1 MRQFF
6 CNFAPQ
12 MERHRLKKK
21 FGNIDA
27 PLLPITVCMIVGIAC
42 CWLLDDWHSWL
53 MVLLPVFVLTGVTY
67 RFPKIQTI
75 GIYCCTALLGALLGS
90 HADEELNV
98 AWPEEPM
105 PLQVVTVSEP
115 TAKEKTIAFDV
126 LTIDG
131 GQKVKCRFLRT
142 AWSEQL
148 TIGEGLWIRGRVTPP
163 HEWHNGHF
171 DYQQYMSCHGFVG
184 EVFVGWNDWQPVTVS
199 TEKLSR
205 LQRVRLRMLV
215 WRHQLLEQYKSWHF
229 DDDTYG
235 VLAAMTLGDKSQ
247 LDSNVKDVYSQVGAS
262 HILAL
267 SGMHLMII
275 YTFLSLF
282 VGFRRWR
289 ILSQVVV
296 ILAVWTFAFL
306 VGLPASAVRASA
318 MITIYGIMSVGYREK
333 MSVNT
338 LAFVAIVMLAIS
350 PLSIYDVGFQLSFM
364 AVLAIVLMN
373 KVYER
378 MVPVHVWQKYRLL
391 SYCWG
396 LVTVSLSAQIGTAPL
411 VAYYFGRL
419 PTYFLLSNMVVIPLA
434 TAILY
439 IALCS
444 LIISWWTWLQ
454 HLLVMTLAYVVSLMN
469 SLLQAIAALPGCS
482 VEVHINSMQLW
493 LLYVIIGSLWVLL
506 MVTIPL
512 SRRSV

>member
-1 MRQFF
+1 
-6 CNFAPQ
+6 
-12 MERHRLKKK
+12 
-21 FGNIDA
+21 
-27 PLLPITVCMIVGIAC
+27 
-42 CWLLDDWHSWL
+42 
-53 MVLLPVFVLTGVTY
+53 
-67 RFPKIQTI
+67 
-75 GIYCCTALLGALLGS
+75 
-90 HADEELNV
+90 
-98 AWPEEPM
+98 
-105 PLQVVTVSEP
+105 
-115 TAKEKTIAFDV
+115 
-126 LTIDG
+126 
-131 GQKVKCRFLRT
+131 
-142 AWSEQL
+142 
-148 TIGEGLWIRGRVTPP
+148 
-163 HEWHNGHF
+163 
-171 DYQQYMSCHGFVG
+171 
-184 EVFVGWNDWQPVTVS
+184 
-199 TEKLSR
+199 
-205 LQRVRLRMLV
+205 
-215 WRHQLLEQYKSWHF
+215 
-229 DDDTYG
+229 
-235 VLAAMTLGDKSQ
+235 
-247 LDSNVKDVYSQVGAS
+247 
-262 HILAL
+262 
-267 SGMHLMII
+267 
-275 YTFLSLF
+275 
-282 VGFRRWR
+282 
-289 ILSQVVV
+289 
-296 ILAVWTFAFL
+296 
-306 VGLPASAVRASA
+306 
-318 MITIYGIMSVGYREK
+318 

-338 LAFVAIVMLAIS
+338 LAFVAIVMLAVS
-350 PLSIYDVGFQLSFM
+350 PLAIYDVGFQLSFM

-419 PTYFLLSNMVVIPLA
+419 PTYFLLSNLVVIPLA